1 MTPAASAAR
10 DAGSEILR
18 LIHRKEKE
26 HDAPRLK
33 EKYKTEIVPKL
44 EKELGLDNIN
54 QVPRLEKIVVNMG
67 VGAAAADHK
76 LLDAAMADLRVIT
89 GQQPCVTRAKKSI
102 AGFHVREGQAIGCK
116 VTLRGDRMWE
126 FLDRLLATALPRVR
140 DFRGI
145 SPKSF
150 DGRGNYTLGI
160 TEQLI
165 FPEIDYDKID
175 RTRGMDI
182 TFVTTA
188 EDNDDAFAL
197 LAALGFPFKDK
208 E

>member
-1 MTPAASAAR
+1 MT
-10 DAGSEILR
+10 
-18 LIHRKEKE
+18 
-26 HDAPRLK
+26 APRLK
-33 EKYKTEIVPKL
+33 EQYTTEIVPKL
-44 EKELGLDNIN
+44 EQELGIKNIN
-54 QVPRLEKIVVNMG
+54 EVPRLEKIVVNMG
-67 VGAAAADHK
+67 VGAAASDSK

-89 GQQPCVTRAKKSI
+89 GQQPCITRAKKSI
-102 AGFHVREGQAIGCK
+102 AGFHLREGQAIGCK

-150 DGRGNYTLGI
+150 DGRGNYTMGV

-182 TFVTTA
+182 TVVTTA
-188 EDNDDAFAL
+188 DNNEDAFAL
-197 LAALGFPFKDK
+197 LSALGFPFKDK
-208 E
+208 

>member
-1 MTPAASAAR
+1 MTT
-10 DAGSEILR
+10 
-18 LIHRKEKE
+18 
-26 HDAPRLK
+26 PRLK
-33 EKYKTEIVPKL
+33 EKYKSEIVAKL
-44 EKELGLDNIN
+44 EKELGISNIN
-54 QVPRLEKIVVNMG
+54 NVPRLQKIVVNMG
-67 VGAAAADHK
+67 VGAAASDHQ
-76 LLDAAMADLRVIT
+76 LLDAAMNDMRIIT

-126 FLDRLLATALPRVR
+126 FLDRLLSTALPRVR

-145 SPKSF
+145 SRTSF

-165 FPEIDYDKID
+165 FPEIEYDKVD

-188 EDNDDAFAL
+188 ENNENALAL
-197 LAALGFPFKDK
+197 LEALGFPFKSK
-208 E
+208 

>member
-1 MTPAASAAR
+1 MTT
-10 DAGSEILR
+10 
-18 LIHRKEKE
+18 
-26 HDAPRLK
+26 PRLK
-33 EKYKTEIVPKL
+33 EKYKSEIVAKL
-44 EKELGLDNIN
+44 EKELGISNIN
-54 QVPRLEKIVVNMG
+54 NVPRLQKIVVNMG
-67 VGAAAADHK
+67 VGAAASDHK
-76 LLDAAMADLRVIT
+76 LLDAAMNDMRIIT
-89 GQQPCVTRAKKSI
+89 GQQPCVTR

-126 FLDRLLATALPRVR
+126 FLDRLLSTALPRVR

-145 SPKSF
+145 SRTSF

-165 FPEIDYDKID
+165 FPEIEYDKVD

-188 EDNDDAFAL
+188 ENNENALAL
-197 LAALGFPFKDK
+197 LEALGFPFKSK
-208 E
+208 

>member
-1 MTPAASAAR
+1 MKKKYVEEVAPALMTKFQYESVMQ
-10 DAGSEILR
+10 I
-18 LIHRKEKE
+18 
-26 HDAPRLK
+26 
-33 EKYKTEIVPKL
+33 PK
-44 EKELGLDNIN
+44 I
-54 QVPRLEKIVVNMG
+54 EKIVVS
-67 VGAAAADHK
+67 VGCGDCKDNAKA
-76 LLDAAMADLRVIT
+76 LDAVIKDITAIT
-89 GQQPCVTRAKKSI
+89 GQHAVATVAKKSV
-102 AGFHVREGQAIGCK
+102 ANFKLREGMPIGAK

-165 FPEIDYDKID
+165 FPEIEYDKID

-182 TFVTTA
+182 TFVTNA
-188 EDNDDAFAL
+188 GDNDSAFAL
-197 LAALGFPFKDK
+197 LSALGFPFKSK
-208 E
+208 

>member
-1 MTPAASAAR
+1 MA
-10 DAGSEILR
+10 I
-18 LIHRKEKE
+18 
-26 HDAPRLK
+26 PRLK
-33 EKYKTEIVPKL
+33 EMYNTEIVPKL
-44 EKELGLDNIN
+44 EKELGLGNVN

-76 LLDAAMADLRVIT
+76 LLDAAMADMRVIT
-89 GQQPCVTRAKKSI
+89 GQQPCITRARKSS
-102 AGFHVREGQAIGCK
+102 AGFHVREGQPIGCK

-150 DGRGNYTLGI
+150 DGRGNYTMGV

-188 EDNDDAFAL
+188 ENNDDAFAL
-197 LAALGFPFKDK
+197 LDALGFPFKDK
-208 E
+208 K

>member
-1 MTPAASAAR
+1 MAT
-10 DAGSEILR
+10 
-18 LIHRKEKE
+18 
-26 HDAPRLK
+26 PRLK
-33 EKYKTEIVPKL
+33 EKYKSEIIPAL
-44 EKELGLDNIN
+44 EKQLEIQNIN

-67 VGAAAADHK
+67 VGGAASDSK
-76 LLDAAMADLRVIT
+76 LLDAAMNDMRIIT
-89 GQQPCVTRAKKSI
+89 GQQPMITRARKSI
-102 AGFHVREGQAIGCK
+102 AGFHIRTGMAIGCK

-126 FLDRLLATALPRVR
+126 FLDRLLSIALPRVR

-145 SPKSF
+145 SPTSF
-150 DGRGNYTLGI
+150 DGRGNYSLGI

-188 EDNDDAFAL
+188 ENDKDAKAL
-197 LAALGFPFKDK
+197 LDALGFPFKN
-208 E
+208 

>member
-1 MTPAASAAR
+1 MAT
-10 DAGSEILR
+10 
-18 LIHRKEKE
+18 
-26 HDAPRLK
+26 PRLK
-33 EKYKTEIVPKL
+33 ELYKSEIVSKL
-44 EKELGLDNIN
+44 ESELAIDNIN
-54 QVPRLEKIVVNMG
+54 KVPRLEKIVVNMG
-67 VGAAAADHK
+67 VGEAASDSK
-76 LLDAAMADLRVIT
+76 QLDAAMNDMRIIT

-102 AGFHVREGQAIGCK
+102 AGFHIREGQAIGCK
-116 VTLRGDRMWE
+116 VTLRGYRMWE
-126 FLDRLLATALPRVR
+126 FLDRLLCMALPRVR

-165 FPEIDYDKID
+165 FPEIEYDKID

-188 EDNDDAFAL
+188 ENNEQAKAL
-197 LAALGFPFKDK
+197 LDALGFPFKK
-208 E
+208 

>member
-1 MTPAASAAR
+1 MST
-10 DAGSEILR
+10 
-18 LIHRKEKE
+18 
-26 HDAPRLK
+26 PRLK
-33 EKYKTEIVPKL
+33 EKYNSEIVAKL
-44 EKELGLDNIN
+44 EKELGISNIN
-54 QVPRLEKIVVNMG
+54 NVPRLQKIVVNMG
-67 VGAAAADHK
+67 VGAAASDHK
-76 LLDAAMADLRVIT
+76 LLDAAMNDMRIIT

-126 FLDRLLATALPRVR
+126 FLDRLLSTALPRVR

-145 SPKSF
+145 SRTSF

-165 FPEIDYDKID
+165 FPEIEYDKVD

-188 EDNDDAFAL
+188 ENNENALAL
-197 LAALGFPFKDK
+197 LEALGFPFKSK
-208 E
+208 

>member
-1 MTPAASAAR
+1 MAT
-10 DAGSEILR
+10 
-18 LIHRKEKE
+18 
-26 HDAPRLK
+26 PRLK
-33 EKYKTEIVPKL
+33 ELYKSEIVSKL
-44 EKELGLDNIN
+44 ESELAIDNIN
-54 QVPRLEKIVVNMG
+54 KVPRLEKIVVNMG
-67 VGAAAADHK
+67 VGEAASDSK
-76 LLDAAMADLRVIT
+76 QLDAAMNDMRIIT

-102 AGFHVREGQAIGCK
+102 AGFPSARA
-116 VTLRGDRMWE
+116 
-126 FLDRLLATALPRVR
+126 RLSAARLPCVATACGSSWTACCPWPCPRVR

-165 FPEIDYDKID
+165 FPEIEYDKID

-188 EDNDDAFAL
+188 ENNEQAKAL
-197 LAALGFPFKDK
+197 LDALGFPFKK
-208 E
+208 

>member
-1 MTPAASAAR
+1 M
-10 DAGSEILR
+10 
-18 LIHRKEKE
+18 
-26 HDAPRLK
+26 APRLK
-33 EKYKTEIVPKL
+33 EMYKNEIISKL
-44 EKELGLDNIN
+44 EKDLDIKNVN
-54 QVPRLEKIVVNMG
+54 LVPKLEKIVVNMG
-67 VGAAAADHK
+67 VGAAASDSK
-76 LLDAAMADLRVIT
+76 QLDAAIEDMRIIT

-116 VTLRGDRMWE
+116 VTLRGDRMYE
-126 FLDRLLATALPRVR
+126 FMDRLLATALPRVR

-145 SPKSF
+145 SRTSF
-150 DGRGNYTLGI
+150 DGRGNYSLGI

-188 EDNDDAFAL
+188 DNDEAAFAL
-197 LAALGFPFKDK
+197 LNAFGFPFK
-208 E
+208 EN

>member
-1 MTPAASAAR
+1 MTT
-10 DAGSEILR
+10 
-18 LIHRKEKE
+18 
-26 HDAPRLK
+26 PRLK
-33 EKYKTEIVPKL
+33 EKYKSEIVAKL
-44 EKELGLDNIN
+44 EKELGISNIN
-54 QVPRLEKIVVNMG
+54 NVPRLQKIVVNMG
-67 VGAAAADHK
+67 VGAAASDHK
-76 LLDAAMADLRVIT
+76 LLDAAMNDMRIIT
-89 GQQPCVTRAKKSI
+89 GQQPCITRAKKSI

-126 FLDRLLATALPRVR
+126 FLDRLLAAALPRVR

-145 SPKSF
+145 SRTSF

-165 FPEIDYDKID
+165 FPEIEYDKVD

-188 EDNDDAFAL
+188 ENNENALAL
-197 LAALGFPFKDK
+197 LEALGFPFKSK
-208 E
+208 

>member
-1 MTPAASAAR
+1 MT
-10 DAGSEILR
+10 
-18 LIHRKEKE
+18 
-26 HDAPRLK
+26 APRLK
-33 EKYKTEIVPKL
+33 EKYKNEIAPKL
-44 EKELGLDNIN
+44 KEDLNIEN
-54 QVPRLEKIVVNMG
+54 VNCIPRLEKIVVNMG
-67 VGAAAADHK
+67 VGAAASDSK
-76 LLDAAMADLRVIT
+76 LLDAAMNDMRIIT
-89 GQQPCVTRAKKSI
+89 GQQPCITRARKSI

-145 SPKSF
+145 PTTSF

-165 FPEIDYDKID
+165 FPEIDYDKVD

-188 EDNDDAFAL
+188 EDNETAKAL
-197 LAALGFPFKDK
+197 FDALGFPFKR
-208 E
+208 